1 MMKRMRLYI
10 SLIIIMTSFAAAYC
24 GNPRSIRHHC
34 SNDTTEISELL
45 RRGFESGITNP
56 NKLISQYA
64 RWLLDKPYVAHT
76 LEGDEEMLTINIDE
90 LDCPTLVET
99 LYALARTTHN
109 KR

>member
-56 NKLISQYA
+56 NKLIVSTPDGY
-64 RWLLDKPYVAHT
+64 WTSPMWHT
-76 LEGDEEMLTINIDE
+76 RLKATRR
-90 LDCPTLVET
+90 C
-99 LYALARTTHN
+99 
-109 KR
+109 